1 MLKRWIVCEILM
13 RFATFWRF
21 LIRPIPTHWSPAIKL
36 PPALCFTAFL
46 GADSALHPEPR
57 LSLHLSP
64 PPFRLRSILLNKFTD
79 AWFTMAEPKV
89 TNELPADTFAAQ
101 GEVNMLPPRQ
111 PKVDR
116 PFLDW
121 VVNHQIGWLALQV

>member
-1 MLKRWIVCEILM
+1 M
-13 RFATFWRF
+13 RLVTFRF
-21 LIRPIPTHWSPAIKL
+21 LSGPFTHSLVSRDQAP
-36 PPALCFTAFL
+36 LCFTAFL
-46 GADSALHPEPR
+46 GQILLSTTESR

-101 GEVNMLPPRQ
+101 GEVNMLHPRH